1 MGEGQHNN
9 AICYAL
15 VHLWN
20 KLAILYKAIK
30 SSYQKSFTIHT
41 YAGQFYNLRCPEHYF
56 ISSSKQ

>member
-30 SSYQKSFTIHT
+30 SSFTIHT
-41 YAGQFYNLRCPEHYF
+41 YDGQFYNLRCPEHYF
-56 ISSSKQ
+56 ISSSNQ